1 MTLLHFYLYFD
12 CTLSL
17 NNLTCTKKAKDVEHF
32 SQFVDGEPFHDYIRR
47 KRRNGVHGN
56 NPEIQAISELYNR
69 PVEIYVPENGQY
81 PINIFHA
88 DYKTCDAPI
97 RLSYHDG
104 EHYNAVIDP
113 LTPTAG
119 LGLGLPGLEPGLAD
133 RMQVQKAVD
142 ESDKLHVQKIAEEA
156 YDMDMQRVM
165 MESKMNYIKESEGSL
180 KQSSW
185 NNNSHNRGS
194 GDHRWRQQRSRSPN
208 YNSFSSTSSITNNN
222 ASSSS
227 SHVASLPTVAVP
239 SSAAAAR
246 NYEEEI
252 PAHLLRQDSSDEYPQ
267 TVQELV
273 MNGFEL
279 QKVLKA
285 YDLIGDNFDDLL
297 AFLMSA
303 GN

>member
-1 MTLLHFYLYFD
+1 M
-12 CTLSL
+12 
-17 NNLTCTKKAKDVEHF
+17 
-32 SQFVDGEPFHDYIRR
+32 DGELFHDYIRR
-47 KRRNGVHGN
+47 KRQNGVHGN

-69 PVEIYVPENGQY
+69 PVEIFVPEHGEY

-88 DYKTCDAPI
+88 DYKTCDVPI

-142 ESDKLHVQKIAEEA
+142 ESDKLHVQKMADEA
-156 YDMDMQRVM
+156 YEMDMQRVM
-165 MESKMNYIKESEGSL
+165 MESKMEYIQEQEGSL

-185 NNNSHNRGS
+185 PDHHTSRHHRGS
-194 GDHRWRQQRSRSPN
+194 GGVGGGGASNDHRWRQQRGMRASN
-208 YNSFSSTSSITNNN
+208 YNNHFSSTSSSSNTSSTWRGSGSNNDH
-222 ASSSS
+222 ASSS
-227 SHVASLPTVAVP
+227 SHVASVP
-239 SSAAAAR
+239 SAVASASSATR
-246 NYEEEI
+246 TNERYEEEI
-252 PAHLLRQDSSDEYPQ
+252 PAHLLNNSGDEYPQ

-279 QKVLKA
+279 QKVIKA

-297 AFLMSA
+297 SFLMSS
-303 GN
+303 GG

>member
-1 MTLLHFYLYFD
+1 M
-12 CTLSL
+12 
-17 NNLTCTKKAKDVEHF
+17 
-32 SQFVDGEPFHDYIRR
+32 
-47 KRRNGVHGN
+47 
-56 NPEIQAISELYNR
+56 EIF
-69 PVEIYVPENGQY
+69 VPEHGEY

-88 DYKTCDAPI
+88 DYKTCDVPI

-142 ESDKLHVQKIAEEA
+142 ESDKLHVQKMAEEA

-165 MESKMNYIKESEGSL
+165 MESKMEYIQEQEEGCL

-185 NNNSHNRGS
+185 PDSHAHTHHHHNRHRSSNGNDHRRRQQQQQRGMRSHN
-194 GDHRWRQQRSRSPN
+194 
-208 YNSFSSTSSITNNN
+208 YNNFSSTSSTSN
-222 ASSSS
+222 SSNWLSNDHTSS
-227 SHVASLPTVAVP
+227 TSHVASLPSAVA
-239 SSAAAAR
+239 SSSSTTTNER
-246 NYEEEI
+246 YEEEI
-252 PAHLLRQDSSDEYPQ
+252 PAHLLNNSGDEYPQ

-279 QKVLKA
+279 QKVIKA

-297 AFLMSA
+297 AFLMSS
-303 GN
+303 GG